1 MNEQERAEVSKI
13 QAAKPRISASELA
26 YRGERT
32 LLLGYDCDRN
42 TWHVYLQDGEIH
54 KLVYDHNLRVVS
66 YFHADSFEC
75 QALCPDKRAFSE
87 STDYVFAKLI
97 AERIDEYG
105 ICFTTHDDE
114 AEALRRA
121 GERGRTTPSDRYSG
135 WTVPE
140 LREKR
145 REQQRI
151 QLQRASTEQLMAWRV
166 GTYRCH
172 SRVFNSSTPATPEDF
187 ENYGYDI
194 TNNGGPEVPLRLI
207 LDELATRE
215 HIPNKSERAAARK
228 AKQKEKQNR

>member
-1 MNEQERAEVSKI
+1 MNEQEREEVSKI
-13 QAAKPRISASELA
+13 LA

-42 TWHVYLQDGEIH
+42 TWHVYLQNGEIH

-66 YFHADSFEC
+66 YFHADSFAC
-75 QALCPDKRAFSE
+75 RTLCPDKRAFSE

-114 AEALRRA
+114 AETLRRA

-145 REQQRI
+145 REQQRCA
-151 QLQRASTEQLMAWRV
+151 LTRASTRELLAWRD
-166 GTYRCH
+166 GCYRVH
-172 SRVFNSSTPATPEDF
+172 GGSLTPEQI
-187 ENYGYDI
+187 EEGYGYDI
-194 TNNGGPEVPLRLI
+194 TNNGGSEVPLKMI
-207 LDELATRE
+207 LAELGTRE
-215 HIPNKSERAAARK
+215 HVPNKQERAEIRR